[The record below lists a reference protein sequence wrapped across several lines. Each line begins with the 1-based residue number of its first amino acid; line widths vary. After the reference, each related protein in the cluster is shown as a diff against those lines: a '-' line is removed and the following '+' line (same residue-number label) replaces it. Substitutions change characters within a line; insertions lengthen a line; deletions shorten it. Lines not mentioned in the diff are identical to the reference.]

1 MASKHKNRIFIT
13 VLTGLLC
20 LSAVLLIASVCS
32 VRVGLRLFVDGR
44 QIGVVESAAD
54 VDAIRRRVITDISDA
69 AYGENF
75 GNCTVT
81 YGFVEGSDAAKT
93 LTEDEIYK
101 ALFIAS
107 LKNYRYAYGVYV
119 NGSFIAANTEPSA
132 IADAITSCRSAAQG
146 GTDAE
151 VELVGAFDIKE
162 LYYPT
167 ATLKT
172 PGEISRSLLSLS
184 DQLYRTVPHEQPGYV
199 SVNID
204 AHVDENHLLSPE
216 GGEIIA
222 TNKNEDGGMTVSIKV
237 TESIPFTTE
246 YRRNEDLF
254 IGTYQKVQDGADG
267 VKEVTYNIIY
277 EDGIPVSREKVCEQT
292 VLEPLPKVIDEG
304 TKTKPSTSTKTNYEW
319 PIKRSYTLTDTFG
332 GRTVFGKYS
341 FHYAIDIAV
350 PGGTPIYASNGGV
363 VTKAEWSGSFGY
375 YVVILHDNGQET
387 LYAHMRTEP
396 IVSVGERVYQGQQ
409 IGEVGMTGYATGYHL
424 HFEIHIDG
432 ERVDPLKYLP

>member
-1 MASKHKNRIFIT
+1 M
-13 VLTGLLC
+13 
-20 LSAVLLIASVCS
+20 
-32 VRVGLRLFVDGR
+32 
-44 QIGVVESAAD
+44 
-54 VDAIRRRVITDISDA
+54 
-69 AYGENF
+69 
-75 GNCTVT
+75 
-81 YGFVEGSDAAKT
+81 
-93 LTEDEIYK
+93 
-101 ALFIAS
+101 
-107 LKNYRYAYGVYV
+107 
-119 NGSFIAANTEPSA
+119 
-132 IADAITSCRSAAQG
+132 
-146 GTDAE
+146 
-151 VELVGAFDIKE
+151 
-162 LYYPT
+162 
-167 ATLKT
+167 
-172 PGEISRSLLSLS
+172 
-184 DQLYRTVPHEQPGYV
+184 
-199 SVNID
+199 
-204 AHVDENHLLSPE
+204 DENHLLSPE
-216 GGEIIA
+216 GSEIIA

-237 TESIPFTTE
+237 TESIPFITE

-277 EDGIPVSREKVCEQT
+277 EDGIPVSREKVSEQT

-375 YVVILHDNGQET
+375 HVVILHDNGQET